1 MLNENMTLLP
11 DDAELALAP
20 AGGCGDW
27 RPRSQ
32 PAATAAFHA

>member
-11 DDAELALAP
+11 DDAEFAL
-20 AGGCGDW
+20 GENNTGCGDW

-32 PAATAAFHA
+32 PAAAFHA